1 MWHTFACKCPVDLGI
16 VLADT
21 ARRELGASGKKGF
34 AFVQIEL
41 SKTQIRFHHQF
52 GSAGIEFKD
61 KGIGR
66 NFDKIEG
73 GAQGLNRVAWIYL
86 APTAG
91 DID

>member
-1 MWHTFACKCPVDLGI
+1 MRHAFTRKCPVDLGI

-34 AFVQIEL
+34 AFVQVEF
-41 SKTQIRFHHQF
+41 SKTQISFHHQF
-52 GSAGIEFKD
+52 GSARVEFKD

-73 GAQGLNRVAWIYL
+73 RAQGLNRVTRIYL
-86 APTAG
+86 APTT
-91 DID
+91 